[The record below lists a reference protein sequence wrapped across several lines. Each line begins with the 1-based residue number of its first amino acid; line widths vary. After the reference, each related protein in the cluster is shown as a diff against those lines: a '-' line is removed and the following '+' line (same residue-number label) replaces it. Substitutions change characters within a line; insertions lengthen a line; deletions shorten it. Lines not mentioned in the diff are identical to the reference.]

1 MIEEFLAW
9 PQPVYLLSG
18 VLLGGALI
26 SRSMFWLRVLM
37 CFSAL
42 IGIVYYSLLDQLP
55 PTVGQIS
62 LLLVNLVQIFLL
74 ILEKKPVLLETEVRE
89 IYRQSF
95 SMMSTR
101 EFRRLIKKGE
111 RGSEGDKLFCKEGS
125 NLDRLYLLIRGK
137 VSVSKGGQEVA
148 RLGSGD
154 FIGEMSFLSG
164 QPCLA
169 NVQAIGEASWLS
181 WNSAHLEN
189 LKRGQQDL
197 YIKMQSVLG
206 MDVIRK
212 LQNQTESNRTVA
224 VTPDI

>member
-18 VLLGGALI
+18 LFLGGALV

-42 IGIVYYSLLDQLP
+42 VGIVYYALLDQLP
-55 PTVGQIS
+55 PAVGQVF

-74 ILEKKPVLLETEVRE
+74 ILEKRPVLLAPEVRE
-89 IYRQSF
+89 IYKQSF

-111 RGSEGDKLFCKEGS
+111 RGSEGDKLFCEEGG
-125 NLDRLYLLIRGK
+125 NLDRLYLLVRGK
-137 VSVSKGGQEVA
+137 VSVSKAGQEVVQ
-148 RLGSGD
+148 LGSGD
-154 FIGEMSFLSG
+154 FVGEMSFLSG

-169 NVQAIGEASWLS
+169 NVQAIGEATWLS
-181 WNSAHLEN
+181 WSSAHLES

-224 VTPDI
+224 VTPEV